1 MTATSIFQRHDHR
14 TCPPLVDGKR
24 RPHRC
29 RGRWVATIDYGT
41 RRDGKRDR
49 KAIYA
54 TTKTEAAEKLRQ
66 AMKVA
71 PKGRSGNTYTVASWL
86 AEWLTEHK
94 WKLKDQTRV
103 GYQAKINAYIVPLIG
118 AKRLDRLEAGDID
131 RLLTRL
137 RRPCPTPTPEGK
149 CPHKPHHGLSE
160 ATARHVYI
168 ILKDALKI
176 AVRHRHVPENVA
188 LEVDP
193 PETKQNMRALLT
205 TPLADQVI
213 AHAESLGP
221 ERYLRALMALE
232 QALRPGEALGL
243 WWGVIDR
250 EGGSLTI
257 CRTLEG
263 TGNIGT
269 PKSEA
274 SNRTIPMTTRTW
286 AAARAYYAQL
296 VAEGREPAP
305 TDRVFTG
312 TLDHDRRRWRTLLEG
327 AGVPVVTLYS
337 ARQSAARRLEESGV
351 VARAAAQF
359 MGHSNVNMTYRYQRG
374 ADVET
379 LRKAIGA

>member
-1 MTATSIFQRHDHR
+1 VSIYQRHDHPN
-14 TCPPLVDGKR
+14 CPPMVDGA
-24 RPHRC
+24 RPAHRC
-29 RGRWVATIDYGT
+29 RGHWVATIAYG
-41 RRDGKRDR
+41 RRPDGRRDR
-49 KAIYA
+49 KAIYGA
-54 TTKTEAAEKLRQ
+54 TKGEVTEKLRQ
-66 AMKVA
+66 ASRKA
-71 PKGRSGNTYTVASWL
+71 PKQRSGKTHTVESWL
-86 AEWLTEHK
+86 DEWLSEHK
-94 WKLKDQTRV
+94 WKLKPQTRV
-103 GYQAKINAYIVPLIG
+103 GYQAKIDAYIVPLIG
-118 AKRLDRLEAGDID
+118 TKRLDRLEAVDID
-131 RLLTRL
+131 RMLTRL
-137 RRPCPTPTPEGK
+137 RRPCPSLTPEGR
-149 CPHKPHHGLSE
+149 CPHKPSHGLSE

-168 ILKDALKI
+168 IIKDALKI
-176 AVRHRHVPENVA
+176 AARHRHIPENVA
-188 LEVDP
+188 LDVDP

-213 AHAESLGP
+213 AHAATLGP
-221 ERYLRALMALE
+221 ERHLRALIALE

-243 WWGVIDR
+243 WWGVIDLD
-250 EGGSLTI
+250 GGSLTV

-286 AAARAYYAQL
+286 AAARAYYAHL

-305 TDRVFTG
+305 TDRVFG
-312 TLDHDRRRWRTLLEG
+312 GSLDHDRRRWRTLLEG